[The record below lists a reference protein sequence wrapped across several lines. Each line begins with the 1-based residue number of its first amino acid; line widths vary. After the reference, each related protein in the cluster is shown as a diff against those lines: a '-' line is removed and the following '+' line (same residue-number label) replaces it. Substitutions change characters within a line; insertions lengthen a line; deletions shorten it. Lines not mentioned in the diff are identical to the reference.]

1 MPVKCTCSVFSQ
13 LLHHI
18 QHVNGSRA
26 VTGIICTALCTL
38 TVTGIVTTLLLR
50 QYQIFCCGP
59 PPPPQLWGTR
69 EGTAAQLGQEFGRAG
84 TPAMRHL
91 AHGCSCGCLASTS
104 LPREPAP
111 KLVQRKLAGAKFELQ
126 TLLRQGD
133 TVQWTPR
140 TRPLCQLWEVSQRS
154 APVDAQRGLADSCP
168 SSLGTTKHGIWSAT
182 Q

>member
-1 MPVKCTCSVFSQ
+1 MSMGPEPSQAPSVLHNARRDGHGDNTLPAAMPNI
-13 LLHHI
+13 LLW
-18 QHVNGSRA
+18 
-26 VTGIICTALCTL
+26 TAT
-38 TVTGIVTTLLLR
+38 
-50 QYQIFCCGP
+50 P
-59 PPPPQLWGTR
+59 PPRLWGTR

-84 TPAMRHL
+84 TPATRHL

-111 KLVQRKLAGAKFELQ
+111 KLVQGKLAGARFELQ

-140 TRPLCQLWEVSQRS
+140 TRPLCQLWEVSPPRT
-154 APVDAQRGLADSCP
+154 PVDAQRGLADSCP
-168 SSLGTTKHGIWSAT
+168 SSLGTTKHDILSAT